1 MAIRFLYPC
10 YFDAD
15 LTRSE
20 GRRVAKSLA
29 VSSPNMAMVSRAA
42 KLCSIPVLAEERD
55 AHHPAQWYKAGGRVS
70 VEYVGSK
77 ENLLKMV
84 AGKIGGK

>member
-1 MAIRFLYPC
+1 
-10 YFDAD
+10 
-15 LTRSE
+15 
-20 GRRVAKSLA
+20 
-29 VSSPNMAMVSRAA
+29 MAMVSRAA
-42 KLCSIPVLAEERD
+42 KLCMIPVLAEERD